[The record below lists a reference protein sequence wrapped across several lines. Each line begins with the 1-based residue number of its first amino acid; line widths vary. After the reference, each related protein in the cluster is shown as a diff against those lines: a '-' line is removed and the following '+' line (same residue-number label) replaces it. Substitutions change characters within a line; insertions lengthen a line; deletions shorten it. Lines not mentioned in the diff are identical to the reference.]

1 MPTGSEGVTAP
12 AIGTR
17 VLFMSYFGGMSD
29 VVVVPT
35 AQVAKIPDAMTFEE
49 GAAIPVNY
57 LTAMQMLFSIARLRS
72 GDRVLI
78 HMAAG
83 GVGTAALQLCKT
95 VPGITTFGTASASK
109 HDHVR
114 SQGCDH
120 VIDYRTKDYALEIK
134 KLTNDEGVDFVFDAL
149 GGADGSKGYSILREG
164 GLLVCFGMANVAS
177 PGKANGWKAATTFY
191 GRPKFDPFDMMGQNR
206 GVAGLNLGH
215 MWHLQAMIQ
224 KSLTDCVTMYEQGKI
239 KPHLDGVFSF
249 DEAADA
255 FGRIE
260 NGKNIGEVVLVPT
273 LG

>member
-1 MPTGSEGVTAP
+1 MPTGGEGVTAP

-57 LTAMQMLFSIARLRS
+57 VTAMQMLFSIAR
-72 GDRVLI
+72 V
-78 HMAAG
+78 
-83 GVGTAALQLCKT
+83 
-95 VPGITTFGTASASK
+95 
-109 HDHVR
+109 
-114 SQGCDH
+114 
-120 VIDYRTKDYALEIK
+120 
-134 KLTNDEGVDFVFDAL
+134 
-149 GGADGSKGYSILREG
+149 GYSILREG

-177 PGKANGWKAATTFY
+177 PGKANWWKAATTFY

-249 DEAADA
+249 DKAADA

-260 NGKNIGEVVLVPT
+260 NGKNIGKVVLVPT